1 MKFKNIYKLLSVIIF
16 LMITTNTYSEIKIAY
31 FDLNFIMS
39 KSTAGISISKQL
51 SNIKKKDI
59 NKLKKMEKDLN
70 AKDEKLI
77 SQKNILSDKDF
88 AKQVKALR
96 NEALEYQKLRQKLI
110 KDSNNRFVR
119 AQKELITKLN
129 PILAEYSQDNNI
141 SLILQK
147 KMIVIGKTDLDVT
160 KDILELTNKNIKNI
174 KVN

>member
-1 MKFKNIYKLLSVIIF
+1 MFAF
-16 LMITTNTYSEIKIAY
+16 ER
-31 FDLNFIMS
+31 
-39 KSTAGISISKQL
+39 
-51 SNIKKKDI
+51 
-59 NKLKKMEKDLN
+59 
-70 AKDEKLI
+70 
-77 SQKNILSDKDF
+77 DF

-141 SLILQK
+141 SLILPK
-147 KMIVIGKTDLDVT
+147 KNV
-160 KDILELTNKNIKNI
+160 KNI